1 MTIQNTDDEEFSLKM
16 GEEILSKLFDRPD
29 VLTLDED
36 TLTEHLLFIND
47 VKLTYGK
54 HTFLVTSIC

>member
-1 MTIQNTDDEEFSLKM
+1 M

-36 TLTEHLLFIND
+36 TLTEHFAI
-47 VKLTYGK
+47 YQ
-54 HTFLVTSIC
+54 

>member
-1 MTIQNTDDEEFSLKM
+1 M